1 MDELLRRWQRGWGLC
16 RGLSPA
22 EDRSTALEV
31 TLGLPERDRELFAF
45 PSSEV
50 GTLITETVQAPRPT
64 WLTITT
70 HEPDEADERLRYA
83 GLTVFAER
91 KLLMTCD
98 LTNHP
103 RPAVPTQY
111 ELQSGSDEPVQRVRL
126 LDRQGEVAA
135 RGMMAVVGA
144 DAVMHDIHT
153 DPAHRRRGLA
163 SVVMGELARKAVER
177 RAINGI
183 LMATVDGGYLY
194 TKLGWS
200 SEATMLTATTPAR
213 KAA

>member
-45 PSSEV
+45 PSSEF
-50 GTLITETVQAPRPT
+50 GALITETVQATRPT

-70 HEPDEADERLRYA
+70 HEPDVVDERLRYA

-103 RPAVPTQY
+103 RPALPAQY
-111 ELQSGSDEPVQRVRL
+111 ELESATDGAVYRVKL
-126 LDRQGEVAA
+126 LDRQGAIAA
-135 RGMMAVVGA
+135 RGMMAVVGG

-163 SVVMGELARKAVER
+163 SVVMGELARMAVER
-177 RAINGI
+177 RAISGI
-183 LMATVDGGYLY
+183 LMATIDGGYLY
-194 TKLGWS
+194 AKLGWS
-200 SEATMLTATTPAR
+200 SEATMLTATTPSR
-213 KAA
+213 AA